1 MELGESNILIFAQP
15 EPGLTAMWGSAAWAQ
30 TQLTPGVSALAAP
43 PPDAPARART
53 GRQCEPMRLFRT
65 RVLAELFAGFVS
77 LLAGMFL
84 LGEHPLF
91 GVLAMLGGMALL
103 LRSTAKLCKE
113 QVIGT
118 DFVKSR

>member
-1 MELGESNILIFAQP
+1 
-15 EPGLTAMWGSAAWAQ
+15 
-30 TQLTPGVSALAAP
+30 
-43 PPDAPARART
+43 
-53 GRQCEPMRLFRT
+53 MRLFRT